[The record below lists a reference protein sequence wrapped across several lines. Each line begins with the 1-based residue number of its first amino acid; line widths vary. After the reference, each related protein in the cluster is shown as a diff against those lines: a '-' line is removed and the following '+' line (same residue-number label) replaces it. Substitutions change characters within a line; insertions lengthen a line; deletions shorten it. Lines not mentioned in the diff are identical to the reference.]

1 MLCRPPPAG
10 QVRRSDPPGLRTPYP
25 EFSVVFYLVG
35 FLGEKQPLQLVFFR
49 TSVIAYASTVSAEAP
64 FRGFRVLMNF
74 CNSKG

>member
-35 FLGEKQPLQLVFFR
+35 FLGEKQPLQLVF
-49 TSVIAYASTVSAEAP
+49 SVRLYANASTVSAGAP